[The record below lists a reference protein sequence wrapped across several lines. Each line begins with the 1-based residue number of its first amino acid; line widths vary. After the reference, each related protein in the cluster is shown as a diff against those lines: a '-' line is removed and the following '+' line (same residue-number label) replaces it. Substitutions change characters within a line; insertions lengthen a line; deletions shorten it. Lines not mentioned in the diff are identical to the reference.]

1 MQDADQGIK
10 EQGIVLFRTTH
21 QACGLINGY
30 VGDSTEMLLQCSV
43 PCRGQSAGWK
53 HAGPAGPEPWKFADI
68 SQEDLIFTGVYTH
81 QPNQSRFSSSNESTH

>member
-53 HAGPAGPEPWKFADI
+53 HAGPAGLEPWKFADI